1 MIRLE
6 LLTGQPLTV
15 EIEVQ
20 LMDVEILE
28 DCMITSVPI
37 HPKYCRYQIFEI
49 FHINN
54 EEVKDLVDLL
64 LTSAD
69 ISDFCTF

>member
-15 EIEVQ
+15 GIEVQ
-20 LMDVEILE
+20 LMGIEILE
-28 DCMITSVPI
+28 DCMVTSAPI
-37 HPKYCRYQIFEI
+37 HLKYCRYQYFEV
-49 FHINN
+49 FHISN

-64 LTSAD
+64 LN
-69 ISDFCTF
+69 IC